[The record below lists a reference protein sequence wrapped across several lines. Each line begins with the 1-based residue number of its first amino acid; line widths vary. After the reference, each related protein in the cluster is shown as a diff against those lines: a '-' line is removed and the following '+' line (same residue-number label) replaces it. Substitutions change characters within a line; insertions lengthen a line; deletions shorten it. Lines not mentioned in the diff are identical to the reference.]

1 MFIGGIKLKK
11 FIIVISI
18 SVSIISLLVFG
29 IIRFNDQEPVFAS
42 EDMELYE
49 VSTQEVNNSKL
60 IPGII
65 AANDT
70 IDYYFELSLGQ
81 NYALHVK
88 KGDIVNEGDLLYT
101 YDNPDLT
108 YEKKSLNL
116 QKKICLI
123 RI

>member
-1 MFIGGIKLKK
+1 MKK

-29 IIRFNDQEPVFAS
+29 IIRFNDQEPVFAL

-81 NYALHVK
+81 NLSLHIK
-88 KGDIVNEGDLLYT
+88 KRNFFNERDLLYT

-116 QKKICLI
+116 QKKICLV